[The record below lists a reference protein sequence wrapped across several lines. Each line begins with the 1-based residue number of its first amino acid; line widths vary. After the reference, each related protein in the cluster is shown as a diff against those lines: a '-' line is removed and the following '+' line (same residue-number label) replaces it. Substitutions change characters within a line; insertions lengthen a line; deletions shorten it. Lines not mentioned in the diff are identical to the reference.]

1 MLEVV
6 HRLPAVARPDV
17 GLVVLTPRYAG
28 GPERQTEA
36 ADAALAA
43 WSRGPLP
50 PGLVSLSVFTSLDG
64 EALLL
69 YSQWA
74 DNEAYSA
81 YGRGAEPGE
90 WSLVDAVRYR
100 LVRSMTDQAGSG
112 VPGCVITGTFDVDGP
127 ERQRHIV
134 DALVDVASRVEP
146 FPGALTAHFHLSV
159 DGTRVLN
166 YAEWTSSEDHDR
178 AMDNAELDE
187 IYRVSLETPGVRATR
202 GRAYRLHG
210 ALHAG

>member
-1 MLEVV
+1 MPGVV
-6 HRLPAVARPDV
+6 QDLPVVARPDV
-17 GLVVLTPRYAG
+17 GLVVLAPRYAG
-28 GPERQTEA
+28 DSERQRAA

-43 WSRGPLP
+43 WSGGPLP
-50 PGLVSLSVFTSLDG
+50 AGLVSLSVFTSLDG

-69 YSQWA
+69 YSQWVDDGA
-74 DNEAYSA
+74 YEAHR
-81 YGRGAEPGE
+81 RGAPGGE
-90 WSLVDAVRYR
+90 WDLVEAVRYR
-100 LVRSMTDQAGSG
+100 LFRSMTDQAGTG

-134 DALVDVASRVEP
+134 DALAEVASRAEP

-166 YAEWTSSEDHDR
+166 YAEWTSLEDHDR